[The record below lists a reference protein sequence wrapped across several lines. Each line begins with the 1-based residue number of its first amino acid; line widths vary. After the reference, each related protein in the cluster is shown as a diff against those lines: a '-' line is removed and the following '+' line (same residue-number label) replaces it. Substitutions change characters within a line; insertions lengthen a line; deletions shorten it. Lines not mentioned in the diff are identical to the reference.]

1 VTAPQPEPAA
11 PAPERAPPQ
20 AASVTHAGNRRR
32 TPTGMLE
39 LQRLAGNAAV
49 NRLLAVQRLSLPTA
63 DVEEDHSKAGD
74 SGGEGVVPGPQG
86 PEAEGEKGG
95 AGAPPVGAAGAD
107 EAEESEGE
115 EAPAE
120 APVSRQLAPED
131 LDVTT
136 AGVIADL
143 AQAEGTDAASPGE
156 PNPLLDPALLQAAAR
171 LLPDRAQDLGFLPAQ
186 RRVIAPT
193 VQRADTVVQ
202 RKGTVPTKKVKVTLP
217 GWQNI
222 KLFTDRNVGQ
232 WFLLSGAVESP
243 TWEGTAKPPGDIRD
257 DTTEQEL
264 QMTADGKVT
273 GYAATLHKETLGKV
287 GDADIEGKLQ
297 VEVNDKGAVKVTGLT
312 VQLPN
317 YGPEGTL
324 LTGQYDFD
332 IFEWEPGAPPSVMA
346 LSYTMKIGS
355 DSTYTKDGWT
365 MNGQLYLP
373 IKLTIKPNPVKLA
386 EYVARVVAPRLIA
399 AAPAGLAIGA
409 PLAVG
414 AVLLAI
420 YADAVRAGE
429 DFGVAVEHA
438 TANTKGYVQAY
449 VGTIF
454 GHPIRWSNAGAT
466 RGKADAQRVL
476 DAERWNE
483 LPEGAK
489 AEIRKR
495 FEDNPGF
502 LKVPSAQSTMWS
514 MFRDQAIAS
523 YREKNP
529 FDAWMYDR
537 GWGGNLG
544 KLYRVMAAAGP
555 PWNAYGY

>member
-1 VTAPQPEPAA
+1 MGLHQVNAPQDSAAGRDPADRA
-11 PAPERAPPQ
+11 SAPPRDR
-20 AASVTHAGNRRR
+20 ACPGPPGLIA
-32 TPTGMLE
+32 

-49 NRLLAVQRLSLPTA
+49 SRMLAVQRLTLPPDDAEQKHAAAGGTTT
-63 DVEEDHSKAGD
+63 EDAP
-74 SGGEGVVPGPQG
+74 VAPAG
-86 PEAEGEKGG
+86 PEGEQGAASTPSPEGEESAENGEE
-95 AGAPPVGAAGAD
+95 AVAD
-107 EAEESEGE
+107 EAP
-115 EAPAE
+115 PA
-120 APVSRQLAPED
+120 RQLTPEELD
-131 LDVTT
+131 LPT

-143 AQAEGTDAASPGE
+143 AQAEESDPASAAE
-156 PNPLLDPALLQAAAR
+156 PNPLLDPALRQAAAR
-171 LLPDRAQDLGFLPAQ
+171 LLPDRAQDLGFP
-186 RRVIAPT
+186 P
-193 VQRADTVVQ
+193 VQRLAAAPAVQHAPDTVQ
-202 RKGTVPTKKVKVTLP
+202 RKGPIPTSKVKVALP

-222 KLFTDRNVGQ
+222 PLFKDRNLGQ
-232 WFLLSGAVESP
+232 WFLLSGVVESP
-243 TWEGTAKPPGDIRD
+243 TWEGTAKPPESIRD

-287 GDADIEGKLQ
+287 GDAEVEGKLQ

-332 IFEWEPGAPPSVMA
+332 IFEWEPGEPPSVMA

-355 DSTYTKDGWT
+355 DSKYSKDGWE

-373 IKLTIKPNPVKLA
+373 LKLTIKPNPVKLA
-386 EYVARVVAPRLIA
+386 EYVARVVGPRLLA

-420 YADAVRAGE
+420 YADAIRAGQ

-449 VGTIF
+449 VGTVL
-454 GHPIRWSNAGAT
+454 GHPIRWSNAGAS

-476 DAERWNE
+476 DAERWND

-495 FEDNPGF
+495 FNDNPGF
-502 LKVPSAQSTMWS
+502 LNVPSAQSTMWS
-514 MFRDQAIAS
+514 KFRDEAIAS
-523 YREKNP
+523 YREKNT

-544 KLYRVMAAAGP
+544 KLHRVMAAAAP
-555 PWNAYGY
+555 PWDGFRY